1 MRKRKRVWVFYRWM
15 RTDLHRD
22 WAYIVSSK
30 ASWQLNRAS
39 MKSKE
44 GNKEKYYAEVLAES
58 NDRVMLEQMRDLTKE
73 N

>member
-1 MRKRKRVWVFYRWM
+1 
-15 RTDLHRD
+15 
-22 WAYIVSSK
+22 
-30 ASWQLNRAS
+30 

>member
-1 MRKRKRVWVFYRWM
+1 MRKRVWVFYRWM
-15 RTDLHRD
+15 RTDLHKD

-39 MKSKE
+39 MKEHEAKSTGFEYHAK
-44 GNKEKYYAEVLAES
+44 VLAES
-58 NDRVMLEQMRDLTKE
+58 TDKAMLEKMLALTKE